1 MLGEEKQMDEAMQT
15 HKGLCLLNT
24 SIIPVLTPTNGQSGT
39 GAAERTAC
47 INQLSRDKGV
57 GKERIQISLYATLL
71 LIPEGNIYLLL
82 TDAAAEGFGS
92 CKVP

>member
-1 MLGEEKQMDEAMQT
+1 MLGEEKQMDGKPMQT

-24 SIIPVLTPTNGQSGT
+24 SIIPVLTPTDGQSGT

-47 INQLSRDKGV
+47 INQLSLDKGV
-57 GKERIQISLYATLL
+57 WKERIQITLL
-71 LIPEGNIYLLL
+71 LIPEGSIYLLL